1 MNPRARYSL
10 VSFLTWLPAG
20 LTTAPMVLLMAERGL
35 SVAEIGVVWT
45 VYSVVTIALE
55 LPTGGLSDV
64 VGRRRVLAA
73 SAAVTVVAMVLV
85 ALSTSMWMFVLASAL
100 KGVARALSSGPAQA
114 WYVDTVHALDGPD
127 ADLRPGLAAGGAMG
141 SVALCVGVLA
151 GGVLP
156 LAVPESLIEPLA
168 APPLLAALAAAV
180 LLGVVLAALP
190 EPPHVVA
197 RSFGEV
203 LREVPRT
210 VRSGVRLVAASLL
223 LRRIMLYT
231 VVFGMALTTIE
242 LLTPLRLADLAGTA
256 ELGAT
261 AYALVAA
268 LGFAGSAAGSALAP
282 ALARLLRGNAGAMVT
297 GVVAGA
303 LSLYAL
309 AATTGLDGP
318 AGLAAA
324 AAAYVLMF
332 AGLGAVDLL
341 GQALTHGE
349 VTAQERATVT
359 SVTSLSLQGGG
370 VLANMAAGAL
380 ATAYGVA
387 VPWTVVAGL
396 TLLSALLFVRL
407 PVRRPETRPHGT
419 LAQNKVL

>member
-1 MNPRARYSL
+1 MNPRKRYSL
-10 VSFLTWLPAG
+10 VTFLTWLPAG
-20 LTTAPMVLLMAERGL
+20 LTTAPMVRRMAERGM
-35 SVAEIGVVWT
+35 SIAEIGVAWT

-64 VGRRRVLAA
+64 IGRRRVLAA
-73 SAAVTVVAMVLV
+73 SAAVTVVAMVLF
-85 ALSTSMWMFVLASAL
+85 AFSTGMWMFVLASAL

-114 WYVDTVHALDGPD
+114 WYVDTVHALEGPD

-141 SVALCVGVLA
+141 SVALCLGVLA
-151 GGVLP
+151 GGALP
-156 LAVPESLIEPLA
+156 LVVPGNLIEPLA
-168 APPLLAALAAAV
+168 VPPLLAALAAAV

-210 VRSGVRLVAASLL
+210 VRSGVRLVAAGPL

-242 LLTPLRLADLAGTA
+242 LLTPIRLADLAGTA
-256 ELGAT
+256 ELGAM

-282 ALARLLRGNAGAMVT
+282 VLARLLGGNARAMVS
-297 GVVAGA
+297 GVVVGA
-303 LSLYAL
+303 LSFYAL
-309 AATTGLDGP
+309 AATAGLDGP

-324 AAAYVLMF
+324 AGAYVLMF

-349 VTAQERATVT
+349 VGAQERATVT
-359 SVTSLSLQGGG
+359 SVSSLSLQGGG
-370 VLANMAAGAL
+370 VLASVAAGAL

-387 VPWTVVAGL
+387 VPWTVVAVL
-396 TLLSALLFVRL
+396 TLLSALLFFRL
-407 PVRRPETRPHGT
+407 PVRRPETQPQNT
-419 LAQNKVL
+419 QNKVL